1 MFITIQLQE
10 PRMKRTNV
18 LIRARLDL
26 KLKAKDPSG
35 ATSKGNVPYSHTRLE
50 AMMHGYLND
59 VMGGKRPLSVT
70 VQLWYYTYGTI
81 AV

>member
-1 MFITIQLQE
+1 
-10 PRMKRTNV
+10 
-18 LIRARLDL
+18 
-26 KLKAKDPSG
+26 
-35 ATSKGNVPYSHTRLE
+35 
-50 AMMHGYLND
+50 MMHGYLND